1 MARVN
6 VRLAEPFWR
15 AVGKRELIVELRSG
29 SRIENLLEI
38 LKERYPAF
46 EREIKV
52 SPPTIF
58 IGEDEVE
65 LQTVLED
72 GVQVHLVWPIAGG
85 GCDI

>member
-1 MARVN
+1 MTRVN

-15 AVGKRELIVELRSG
+15 AVGKRDLIVELRSG
-29 SRIENLLEI
+29 SRIDNLLEI
-38 LKERYPAF
+38 LKERYPAL

-52 SPPTIF
+52 STPTVF
-58 IGEDEVE
+58 IGDDEVD

-85 GCDI
+85 SCGF